1 MLPALL
7 AQTRVAVTTPEV
19 VETTTKVVLDWV
31 TAFGTLQ
38 MTVLAILLAVDIIL
52 GIAASLAE
60 KKFVFSML
68 ANFMSNGVIP
78 YLFGFAVVELVAQSI
93 PVYGPIAAF
102 IVFVAIAAN
111 IAASI
116 IANLATLGIH
126 MPAVLKK
133 KASER

>member
-7 AQTRVAVTTPEV
+7 AQTRVAVTTPEI
-19 VETTTKVVLDWV
+19 VETITEVLDWG

-52 GIAASLAE
+52 GIAAALAE

-78 YLFGFAVVELVAQSI
+78 FLFGFAVVELVAQNI
-93 PVYGPIAAF
+93 PVYGPIATF
-102 IVFVAIAAN
+102 VVFVAIAAN

-116 IANLATLGIH
+116 ITNLATLGIH

-133 KASER
+133 KASVR

>member
-7 AQTRVAVTTPEV
+7 AQTRVVVTTPEV
-19 VETTTKVVLDWV
+19 VETTAKVLDWG

-38 MTVLAILLAVDIIL
+38 IQMLAILLAVDIIL
-52 GIAASLAE
+52 GIAAALAE
-60 KKFVFSML
+60 KKFIFSML

-93 PVYGPIAAF
+93 PVYGEIATF

-111 IAASI
+111 LIASI

-126 MPAVLKK
+126 MPEVLKK
-133 KASER
+133 KASGR

>member
-7 AQTRVAVTTPEV
+7 AQTRVVVTTPEV
-19 VETTTKVVLDWV
+19 AETATKVVLNWG

-52 GIAASLAE
+52 GIAAALAE
-60 KKFVFSML
+60 KKFVFNML
-68 ANFMSNGVIP
+68 ASFMSNGIIP
-78 YLFGFAVVELVAQSI
+78 FLLGFAVVEVVTASI
-93 PVYGPIAAF
+93 PVYGPIATF

-111 IAASI
+111 IFASI

-126 MPAVLKK
+126 MPDVLKK
-133 KASER
+133 KTSGR